1 MTRDSPSLNAC
12 FCKHGTSRTG
22 WLATLS
28 LILPG
33 AAQAHTLITPYA
45 LPIPF
50 WLYLYGCVATLV
62 LTFAVLVFTRSP
74 ASTAAV
80 RAGDFSAPIVEG
92 RRVPPVLL
100 FALRVAALGCLVL
113 AVVAGLIGTPSPTA
127 NIGMALFWY
136 GFMLGFAYLTA
147 VVGNLYRLVN
157 PWRTIIDCT
166 EALGIAMWEGRIAYP
181 AWLAYWP
188 AFLFYGA
195 LVWIELL
202 ILPRPSVLSWMLL
215 AYSVIT
221 FSGAWLFGARAWFH
235 HADVFGVFFSLIGKL
250 APVAYAL
257 AGDGRSWLVRF
268 RPPLTGAV
276 NWGPNHMSLVLFVL
290 FMLSS
295 TTYDAVHDTSFWAQL
310 YWKNLLMLLQP
321 LWGADMARAQALLGP
336 WYQIYQRLSLLL
348 SPFVYLGIYLGVIW
362 LTRRVTRTRVPLHV
376 LSFRFAGSIIPIALA
391 YSVAHYY
398 ALLLTTAPVV
408 PFLISDPFGFGWNL
422 FGTAHGSAEP
432 PPLDMG
438 HVWHVAVL
446 VILAGHVAS
455 VYLVNRIAVQVF
467 PAHARTWVA
476 ELPLLVLMIGYT
488 LIGLLVL
495 ALPLALH

>member
-1 MTRDSPSLNAC
+1 MSS
-12 FCKHGTSRTG
+12 GEVE
-22 WLATLS
+22 
-28 LILPG
+28 
-33 AAQAHTLITPYA
+33 AHTLITPYA

-50 WLYLYGCVATLV
+50 WMYLYGCAATLV
-62 LTFAVLVFTRSP
+62 LTFAVLVFTRS
-74 ASTAAV
+74 STSTLAV
-80 RAGDFSAPIVEG
+80 GAGHLPKPVVEG

-100 FALRVAALGCLVL
+100 FALRFAAVGCLML
-113 AVVAGLIGTPSPTA
+113 CVVAGLIGTPSPTA

-147 VVGNLYRLVN
+147 VVGDLYRLVN
-157 PWRTIIDCT
+157 PWRTIIDCMET
-166 EALGIAMWEGRIAYP
+166 LGVAMWKGRIAYP
-181 AWLAYWP
+181 AWLSYWP
-188 AFLFYGA
+188 AFLFYVA

-202 ILPRPSVLSWMLL
+202 IFPRPYVLSWMLI

-221 FSGAWLFGARAWFH
+221 FSGAWLFGARAWFQY
-235 HADVFGVFFSLIGKL
+235 ADVFGLFFSLIGKV

-268 RPPLTGAV
+268 RPPLTGIV
-276 NWGPNHMSLVLFVL
+276 TWRPNDMSLVLFVL

-295 TTYDAVHDTSFWAQL
+295 TTYDGVHDTSFWAQL

-336 WYQIYQRLSLLL
+336 WYQLFQHLSLVL
-348 SPFVYLGIYLGVIW
+348 SPFVYLGIYLGAIS
-362 LTRRVTRTRVPLHV
+362 LTRWVTRTCVPLQV

-398 ALLLTTAPVV
+398 TLLLTTAPVV
-408 PFLISDPFGFGWNL
+408 PFLISDPFGFGWDL
-422 FGTAHGSAEP
+422 FGIAHGSAEP
-432 PPLDMG
+432 SPLDMG

-446 VILAGHVAS
+446 VILAGHVVS
-455 VYLVNRIAVQVF
+455 VYLVNRIALQVF
-467 PAHARTWVA
+467 PATAHTWVG
-476 ELPLLVLMIGYT
+476 ESPLLVLMIGYT
-488 LIGLLVL
+488 LIGLFVL